1 MKRTALFERHSR
13 NPILTAADWP
23 HTVNTVFNPGAVRLP
38 DGTTLLLCR
47 VEDRRGLSS
56 LWAARSNNGTDD
68 WAIDPEPTLPPLP
81 SEQPSEAWGVE
92 DARIVWL
99 DELHKYAI
107 TYTAYSRAGPAVAMA
122 LTEDFVKFERFGPL
136 TPPEDKDAALLPMRF
151 NGRWLLIHRPQ
162 TGLYSS
168 IWLSESPD
176 LVNWGRHQLLME
188 PRLGSWWDSQRIGLG
203 PPLIETKQG
212 WLMLYH
218 GTHQTAA
225 GSLYRMGVALMDRAN
240 PVRCLRRSDEW
251 IFGPRES
258 YEREGDVSDVVF
270 PCGCTIGDDG
280 DTLNLYYGAAD
291 TSIGLATARISEILR
306 WLEQHSS

>member
-1 MKRTALFERHSR
+1 MRTALFERHAK

-23 HTVNTVFNPGAVRLP
+23 HTVNTVFNPGAVRLA

-56 LWAARSNNGTDD
+56 LWAARSSNGVDGWT
-68 WAIDPEPTLPPLP
+68 IDPEPTFPPMP
-81 SEQPSEAWGVE
+81 TEQPSEAWGVE

-99 DELHKYAI
+99 DELHKHAI
-107 TYTAYSRAGPAVAMA
+107 TYTAYSRAGPAVALA

-136 TPPEDKDAALLPMRF
+136 TPPEDKDATLLPRRL
-151 NGRWLLIHRPQ
+151 NGRWQLIHRPR
-162 TGLYSS
+162 TGLCNS
-168 IWLSESPD
+168 IWLAESPD
-176 LVNWGRHQLLME
+176 LLNWGRHQLLME
-188 PRLGSWWDSQRIGLG
+188 PRLGAWWDSQGIGLG
-203 PPLIETKQG
+203 PPLIETEQG

-218 GTHQTAA
+218 GIHQTAA

-251 IFGPRES
+251 VFGPRET

-291 TSIGLATARISEILR
+291 TSIGLATARISEILC
-306 WLEQHSS
+306 WLEQHSP

>member
-1 MKRTALFERHSR
+1 LKRTALFERHPR

-56 LWAARSNNGTDD
+56 LWAARSRNGTDN
-68 WAIDPEPTLPPLP
+68 WAIDPEPTFPPMA
-81 SEQPSEAWGVE
+81 SEQSSETWGVE
-92 DARIVWL
+92 DARIVRL

-107 TYTAYSRAGPAVAMA
+107 TYTAYSRAGPVVALA
-122 LTEDFVKFERFGPL
+122 LTEDFVKFERLGPL

-162 TGLYSS
+162 TGLHSS

-176 LVNWGRHQLLME
+176 LIHWGRHQLLME
-188 PRLGSWWDSQRIGLG
+188 PRLGSWWDAQRIGLG
-203 PPLIETKQG
+203 PPLIETEQG

-251 IFGPRES
+251 IFGPREP

-291 TSIGLATARISEILR
+291 TSIGLATARISEILH

>member
-1 MKRTALFERHSR
+1 MKRTALFERHAK

-56 LWAARSNNGTDD
+56 LWAARSGNGIDG
-68 WAIDPEPTLPPLP
+68 WAIDPEPTFPPMP
-81 SEQPSEAWGVE
+81 TEQPSETWGVE

-99 DELHKYAI
+99 DELHKYAL
-107 TYTAYSRAGPAVAMA
+107 TYTAYSRAGPAVGLA
-122 LTEDFVKFERFGPL
+122 LTQDFVKFERFGPL
-136 TPPEDKDAALLPMRF
+136 TPPDDKDATLLPMRF

-162 TGLYSS
+162 TGLSNS

-176 LVNWGRHQLLME
+176 LIHWGRHQLLME
-188 PRLGSWWDSQRIGLG
+188 PRLGAWWDSQGIGLG
-203 PPLIETKQG
+203 PPLIETEQG

-225 GSLYRMGVALMDRAN
+225 GSLYRMGVALMDRQN

-251 IFGPRES
+251 IFGPLES

-270 PCGCTIGDDG
+270 PCGCTIGDDR

>member
-1 MKRTALFERHSR
+1 MRTALFERHAK

-56 LWAARSNNGTDD
+56 LWAARSSNGVDG
-68 WAIDPEPTLPPLP
+68 WQIDPEPTFPPMP
-81 SEQPSEAWGVE
+81 AEQSSETWGVE

-107 TYTAYSRAGPAVAMA
+107 TYTAFSRVGPAVGLA

-136 TPPEDKDAALLPMRF
+136 TPPVDKDATLLPRRF
-151 NGRWLLIHRPQ
+151 NGHWLLIHRPE
-162 TGLYSS
+162 TGLHSS

-176 LVNWGRHQLLME
+176 LIHWGRHQLLME
-188 PRLGSWWDSQRIGLG
+188 PRLGAWWDAQRIGLG
-203 PPLIETKQG
+203 PPLIETEQG

-225 GSLYRMGVALMDRAN
+225 GSLYRMGAALMDRAN

-251 IFGPRES
+251 LFGPAES
-258 YEREGDVSDVVF
+258 YERAGDVSDVVF
-270 PCGCTIGDDG
+270 PCGCTICDDG

-291 TSIGLATARISEILR
+291 TAIGLATARVSEILH